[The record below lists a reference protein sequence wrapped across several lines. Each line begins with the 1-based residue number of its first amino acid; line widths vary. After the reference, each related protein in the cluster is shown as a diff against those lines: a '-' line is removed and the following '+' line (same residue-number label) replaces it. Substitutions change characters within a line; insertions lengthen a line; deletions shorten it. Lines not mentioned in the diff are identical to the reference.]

1 MRRES
6 IEAFLT
12 WHQTPF
18 RKTHDLRALRLSCLP
33 FLTTP
38 IPHLDDI
45 ENLTKYAWR
54 FRYPGAPYSPDRE
67 EAERAMQMASQL
79 LDAIASRLNTE
90 FSQV

>member
-1 MRRES
+1 LNE
-6 IEAFLT
+6 L
-12 WHQTPF
+12 
-18 RKTHDLRALRLSCLP
+18 
-33 FLTTP
+33 TP
-38 IPHLDDI
+38 IAPPAQLEGI
-45 ENLTKYAWR
+45 GRLTIYAWR